1 MSSEPMMENE
11 LFERVAKYNCTMS
24 MVRLMLKDGLLSE
37 EEYTK
42 IDRIV
47 ASDYSL
53 DLSVIYR

>member
-1 MSSEPMMENE
+1 MNSEPVMENE
-11 LFERVAKYNCTMS
+11 LFERVAKYNCVMS
-24 MVRLMLKDGLLSE
+24 MVRLMLKDGIISD

>member
-24 MVRLMLKDGLLSE
+24 MVRLMLQDGLLSE